1 MRTRL
6 LTKILLLPLCAV
18 LLTGPLAVLQIG
30 AWGWMLASYSQ
41 GSSFSQA
48 VAETFSGERPCGMCK
63 LIIEVEETEREQ
75 QPANTPTSDKDLK
88 LMLGLEQ
95 PVQVP
100 HPHVA
105 QARHPLGVHTL
116 DSIAAGVPTPPPR
129 LV

>member
-1 MRTRL
+1 MQHRL
-6 LTKILLLPLCAV
+6 LTKLLLLPLCAV

-41 GSSFSQA
+41 ESSFSQA
-48 VAETFSGERPCGMCK
+48 VEETFSGERPCGMCK

-75 QPANTPTSDKDLK
+75 QPANATASDKDLK

-100 HPHVA
+100 HPYAA
-105 QARHPLGVHTL
+105 QSKHPLVMHSFESVAT
-116 DSIAAGVPTPPPR
+116 GVPTPPPR